1 MFKKKKKKKV
11 KQFLNNKLGIDTD
24 LDILGEINK
33 AEKSIET
40 IDYQLA
46 PLDEFKEN
54 YNLDKLHQ
62 DIKSKI
68 KAAPDNEIKYN
79 EVKRQQTK
87 IWNYELTGSSK
98 KSSVGKLLDAADDF
112 ASFFKW

>member
-1 MFKKKKKKKV
+1 MSFLPRFFIIVSKQSQSISWLFVENTSEAERDEVIENYYIRV
-11 KQFLNNKLGIDTD
+11 KS
-24 LDILGEINK
+24 GEFQK
-33 AEKSIET
+33 
-40 IDYQLA
+40 
-46 PLDEFKEN
+46 N

-112 ASFFKW
+112 VSFFKW